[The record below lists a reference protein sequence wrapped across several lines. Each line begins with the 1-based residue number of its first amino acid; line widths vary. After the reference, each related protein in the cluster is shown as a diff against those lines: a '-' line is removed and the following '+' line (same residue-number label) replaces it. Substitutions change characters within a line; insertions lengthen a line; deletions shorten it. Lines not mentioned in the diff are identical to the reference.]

1 MSLLADILREF
12 DVAAF
17 ALVLGLLWILRVIQS
32 AQAGGFSWK
41 RAMQDDSTPPKESAV
56 RFGIIVSLV
65 VSSWFLVYIT
75 MNLIKTGDDLD
86 KLFPYYI
93 AYLIVWP
100 GTKATEKLID
110 VLILKFGGK
119 PAAAA

>member
-1 MSLLADILREF
+1 MNLLADILREF

-65 VSSWFLVYIT
+65 ISSWFLVYIT
-75 MNLIKTGDDLD
+75 MNVIKTGTDLEG
-86 KLFPYYI
+86 LFPYYI

-119 PAAAA
+119 RVD